1 MKKYTIET
9 VKQYFPD
16 IMILSENKIIEVKSN
31 YTYKLHLI
39 KNIMKALATR
49 KTGFSFE
56 FWIYDNNKTKLVL

>member
-1 MKKYTIET
+1 
-9 VKQYFPD
+9 
-16 IMILSENKIIEVKSN
+16 MILSENKIIEVKSN

-56 FWIYDNNKTKLVL
+56 FWIYDNNKIKLVL